1 MVPAKMRGAVARYL
15 HLPESELGEVR
26 MVHRTLDCRRRNV
39 LYHCVVEVGC
49 GERTPQLLTHT
60 VAQSESRE
68 SSLSMPSPSN
78 VSERSELT
86 QHSKLITQKVLSLP
100 LTPSHSLSLPPKTVL
115 IVGAGPA
122 GLFAALRC
130 LQLGMKPVIVER
142 GKPVEERKYDIARL
156 AREKVVNPDSNWCF
170 GEGGAGTYSDGK
182 LYTRSTKRGD
192 VGAVLRTFVD
202 HGADPDIMLE
212 AHAHIGTDR
221 LSGIIAN
228 MRHTIEAAGGEYH
241 FNTRVT
247 DLIVRDGRVHGVVTD
262 AGEVTGAAVILATG
276 HSARDIYYMFQRHG
290 WLLEAKPFALGVRVE
305 HPQELINEI
314 QYHGKGYSKYL
325 PPAAYSLTTQVYS
338 SNNAITRSS
347 SQHGVFSFCMC
358 PGGVI
363 VPAATADGQQVVN
376 GMSNSR
382 RNSPFANSG
391 IAVTVDLKDVATL
404 NLELGTLN
412 FEPGTLNLKPGG
424 MPSALPTTLNLK
436 PGTLNLEPET
446 LNLEPGTLNQSLPT
460 LAFQMQVE
468 QIMFHAGGD
477 AINAPAQRLVDF
489 LRRKASSTLGK
500 TGYMGDVVSAPLHEL
515 LPPFVVDSLI
525 QGFRDFDRKMH
536 GFITEDATLLA
547 VESRTS
553 SPVRIPRDKETLQHP
568 QLQGLYPCGEGAG
581 YAGGIVS
588 SALDGIRCVNNFAN
602 IG

>member
-1 MVPAKMRGAVARYL
+1 MEPRRIELDLTPEECMVPAKLRGAVARHL

-39 LYHCVVEVGC
+39 LYHCVVEVGG
-49 GERTPQLLTHT
+49 GERRVESEDWTPQLITHT
-60 VAQSESRE
+60 VAQSESIE

-86 QHSKLITQKVLSLP
+86 QNSKLITQKVI
-100 LTPSHSLSLPPKTVL
+100 

-192 VGAVLRTFVD
+192 VSAVLRTFVD

-221 LSGIIAN
+221 LSGIIAG
-228 MRHTIEAAGGEYH
+228 MRRTIEAGGGEYR

-262 AGEVTGAAVILATG
+262 AGEVTGSAVILATG

-314 QYHGKGYSKYL
+314 QYHGKGYSCYL
-325 PPAAYSLTTQVYS
+325 PPAAYSLTTQ
-338 SNNAITRSS
+338 ACG
-347 SQHGVFSFCMC
+347 HGVFSFCMC

-363 VPAATADGQQVVN
+363 VPAATADGQHVVN

-391 IAVTVDLKDVATL
+391 IAVTVGPEDVAGDGCFGL
-404 NLELGTLN
+404 LD
-412 FEPGTLNLKPGG
+412 
-424 MPSALPTTLNLK
+424 
-436 PGTLNLEPET
+436 
-446 LNLEPGTLNQSLPT
+446 
-460 LAFQMQVE
+460 FQQEVE
-468 QIMFHAGGD
+468 RRMFHAGGD
-477 AINAPAQRLVDF
+477 AINAPSQRLVDF

-588 SALDGIRCVNNFAN
+588 SALDGIRCVNNLAN

>member
-1 MVPAKMRGAVARYL
+1 MTEQIAKLLVVSMNTDMEPRRVELDLTPEECMVPAKMRGAVARHL
-15 HLPESELGEVR
+15 HLPESELGEVH
-26 MVHRTLDCRRRNV
+26 MVRRTLDCRRRNV
-39 LYHCVVEVGC
+39 IYHATVEIGSHN
-49 GERTPQLLTHT
+49 EIDDD
-60 VAQSESRE
+60 A
-68 SSLSMPSPSN
+68 N
-78 VSERSELT
+78 
-86 QHSKLITQKVLSLP
+86 VLSLP

-192 VGAVLRTFVD
+192 VSAVLRTFVE
-202 HGADPDIMLE
+202 HGADPDILLE

-247 DLIVRDGRVHGVVTD
+247 DLVVKDGRVYGVITED
-262 AGEVTGAAVILATG
+262 GEIFGDAVILATG

-314 QYHGKGYSKYL
+314 QYHGKGYSRYL
-325 PPAAYSLTTQVYS
+325 PPAAYSLTTQVCVRATNG
-338 SNNAITRSS
+338 SNRANQT
-347 SQHGVFSFCMC
+347 HGVFSFCMC

-391 IAVTVDLKDVATL
+391 IAVTVDLKDVSTDHYPLSTAHYPLSTDHSPL
-404 NLELGTLN
+404 
-412 FEPGTLNLKPGG
+412 
-424 MPSALPTTLNLK
+424 S
-436 PGTLNLEPET
+436 
-446 LNLEPGTLNQSLPT
+446 T

-468 QIMFHAGGD
+468 QIMFRAGGNT
-477 AINAPAQRLVDF
+477 INAPAQRLVDF
-489 LRRKASSTLGK
+489 LRRKPSSTLGK

-515 LPPFVVDSLI
+515 LPSFVVDSLI

-536 GFITEDATLLA
+536 GFITEEATLLA

-588 SALDGIRCVNNFAN
+588 SALDGIRCVEA
-602 IG
+602 IPQR

>member
-1 MVPAKMRGAVARYL
+1 MNTESKRIEIDLTPEECMVPAKLRRAVAR
-15 HLPESELGEVR
+15 HIGVAEQELGEVR
-26 MVHRTLDCRRRNV
+26 MVRRTLDCRRRNV
-39 LYHCVVEVGC
+39 VYHAIVDV
-49 GERTPQLLTHT
+49 
-60 VAQSESRE
+60 SRE
-68 SSLSMPSPSN
+68 KDAN
-78 VSERSELT
+78 VF
-86 QHSKLITQKVLSLP
+86 SLP
-100 LTPSHSLSLPPKTVL
+100 LTPRHSLTHPHRTVV

-130 LQLGMKPVIVER
+130 LELGIKPIIVER

-156 AREKVVNPDSNWCF
+156 AREKVVNPNSNWCF

-192 VGAVLRTFVD
+192 VSAVLRTFVE

-228 MRHTIEAAGGEYH
+228 MRHTIESAGGEYH

-247 DLIVRDGRVHGVVTD
+247 DLIVNDGRVRGVMTESGAIEGD
-262 AGEVTGAAVILATG
+262 AVVLATG
-276 HSARDIYYMFQRHG
+276 HSARDIYYMFQQHG
-290 WLLEAKPFALGVRVE
+290 WMLEAKPFALGVRVE

-325 PPAAYSLTTQVYS
+325 PPAAYSLTTQVGS
-338 SNNAITRSS
+338 
-347 SQHGVFSFCMC
+347 HGVFSFCMC

-363 VPAATADGQQVVN
+363 VPAATDSGQQVVN

-391 IAVTVDLKDVATL
+391 IAVTVSPTDVQDDDV
-404 NLELGTLN
+404 
-412 FEPGTLNLKPGG
+412 F
-424 MPSALPTTLNLK
+424 ALLR
-436 PGTLNLEPET
+436 
-446 LNLEPGTLNQSLPT
+446 
-460 LAFQMQVE
+460 FQQAVE
-468 QIMFHAGGD
+468 QRMFHAGGD

-489 LRRKASSTLGK
+489 LRRKPSSRLNK
-500 TGYMGDVVSAPLHEL
+500 TGYMGEVVSAPLHEL
-515 LPPFVVDSLI
+515 LPDFVVDSLI
-525 QGFRDFDRKMH
+525 QGFKDFNRKMR
-536 GFITEDATLLA
+536 GFITEDASLLA

-568 QLQGLYPCGEGAG
+568 QLAGLYPCGEGAG

-588 SALDGIRCVNNFAN
+588 SALDGIRCVEA
-602 IG
+602 IPQK

>member
-1 MVPAKMRGAVARYL
+1 MVPVKLRGAVARHL
-15 HLPESELGEVR
+15 HQPESELGEVR

-39 LYHCVVEVGC
+39 IYHATVEIGSHNEIVDNGIV
-49 GERTPQLLTHT
+49 LN
-60 VAQSESRE
+60 
-68 SSLSMPSPSN
+68 SLN
-78 VSERSELT
+78 FLN
-86 QHSKLITQKVLSLP
+86 SLNS
-100 LTPSHSLSLPPKTVL
+100 LNSHKTIL

-212 AHAHIGTDR
+212 THAHIGTDR
-221 LSGIIAN
+221 LSGIIAG
-228 MRHTIEAAGGEYH
+228 MRRTIEAAGGEYR
-241 FNTRVT
+241 FNTRVA

-262 AGEVTGAAVILATG
+262 AGEVTGSAVILATG

-325 PPAAYSLTTQVYS
+325 PPAAYSLTTQ
-338 SNNAITRSS
+338 ACG
-347 SQHGVFSFCMC
+347 HGVFSFCMC

-391 IAVTVDLKDVATL
+391 IAVTVDLKDVSTL
-404 NLELGTLN
+404 NLEPGGMPSALPTTWNL
-412 FEPGTLNLKPGG
+412 EPGTLNLKPGG
-424 MPSALPTTLNLK
+424 MPSALPTTWNLE
-436 PGTLNLEPET
+436 PGTWNQSLSTDHYPLSTNHSPLNLEPE
-446 LNLEPGTLNQSLPT
+446 TLNQSLPT

-477 AINAPAQRLVDF
+477 AINAPSQRLVDF
-489 LRRKASSTLGK
+489 LHRKASSTLGK

-588 SALDGIRCVNNFAN
+588 SALDGIRCAEAISAIYSSFTNVK
-602 IG
+602 

>member
-1 MVPAKMRGAVARYL
+1 MSMEPKRIEIDLTPEECMVPAKLRSAVAR
-15 HLPESELGEVR
+15 HLGIAESELGDVR
-26 MVHRTLDCRRRNV
+26 VVRRTLDCRRRNV
-39 LYHCVVEVGC
+39 VYHATVETYHGTSHDDGAINKETFHETSLRQTVV
-49 GERTPQLLTHT
+49 
-60 VAQSESRE
+60 
-68 SSLSMPSPSN
+68 
-78 VSERSELT
+78 
-86 QHSKLITQKVLSLP
+86 
-100 LTPSHSLSLPPKTVL
+100 

-130 LQLGMKPVIVER
+130 LQLGIKPVIVER

-156 AREKVVNPDSNWCF
+156 ARDKVVNPDSNWCF

-192 VGAVLRTFVD
+192 VSSVLRTFVE

-228 MRHTIEAAGGEYH
+228 MRRTIEEAGGEYR

-247 DLIVRDGRVHGVVTD
+247 DLIVRDGRVCGVMTD
-262 AGEVTGAAVILATG
+262 GGDIAGDAVILATG
-276 HSARDIYYMFQRHG
+276 HSARDIYYMFKRNG

-338 SNNAITRSS
+338 SNNAITQSS
-347 SQHGVFSFCMC
+347 NQHGVFSFCMC

-391 IAVTVDLKDVATL
+391 IAVTVGSEDV
-404 NLELGTLN
+404 
-412 FEPGTLNLKPGG
+412 GG
-424 MPSALPTTLNLK
+424 DGVFALLD
-436 PGTLNLEPET
+436 
-446 LNLEPGTLNQSLPT
+446 
-460 LAFQMQVE
+460 FQKE
-468 QIMFHAGGD
+468 QEQKMFRAGGD
-477 AINAPAQRLVDF
+477 AINAPSQRLVDF
-489 LRRKASSTLGK
+489 LRRKPSSTLGK

-515 LPPFVVDSLI
+515 LPDFVVDSLI

-588 SALDGIRCVNNFAN
+588 SALDGIRCADA
-602 IG
+602 IPRK

>member
-1 MVPAKMRGAVARYL
+1 MEPRRIELDLTPEECMVPAKMRGAVARHL

-39 LYHCVVEVGC
+39 IYHATVEIGSHNEIDDNGIV
-49 GERTPQLLTHT
+49 LN
-60 VAQSESRE
+60 
-68 SSLSMPSPSN
+68 SLN
-78 VSERSELT
+78 FLN
-86 QHSKLITQKVLSLP
+86 SLNS
-100 LTPSHSLSLPPKTVL
+100 LNSHKTVL

-130 LQLGMKPVIVER
+130 LQLGLKPVIVER

-228 MRHTIEAAGGEYH
+228 MRRTIEAAGGEYR

-262 AGEVTGAAVILATG
+262 AGEVTGSAVILATG

-314 QYHGKGYSKYL
+314 QYHGKGYSRYL
-325 PPAAYSLTTQVYS
+325 PPAAYSLTTQ
-338 SNNAITRSS
+338 ACG
-347 SQHGVFSFCMC
+347 HGVFSFCMC

-404 NLELGTLN
+404 NLEPETWNLK
-412 FEPGTLNLKPGG
+412 PGTLNLKPGG
-424 MPSALPTTLNLK
+424 MPSALPTTLLPDLRSRPASLMSK

-446 LNLEPGTLNQSLPT
+446 LNLEPGTNLSPLPT
-460 LAFQMQVE
+460 LSFQMQVE

-477 AINAPAQRLVDF
+477 AINAPSQRLVDF

-588 SALDGIRCVNNFAN
+588 SALDGIRCVNNLAN